1 MVFAA
6 NECKK
11 ERESYYFSMAYET
24 GKLLAREG
32 FITVTGGGPGLM
44 NETMRGAFENG
55 GRTIGF
61 CLNVKG
67 REHSTYLS
75 EKRMYYDLRKRQRE
89 LMDIGDGFLAL
100 PGGLG
105 TIYEVSGVLALK
117 RKGEILPDRPMI
129 LIDSIYKN
137 LEKLFDSLQEE
148 GLIGHDLSSLY
159 RMVQNPMQAIK
170 LLKGSFL

>member
-11 ERESYYFSMAYET
+11 EKENLYYSMAYET
-24 GKLLAREG
+24 GKLLAQEG

-67 REHSTYLS
+67 REHSIYLS

-105 TIYEVSGVLALK
+105 TIYEISGVLALK
-117 RKGEILPDRPMI
+117 RKGEISPDRPMI
-129 LIDSIYKN
+129 LIDTIYKN
-137 LEKLFDSLQEE
+137 LEKLFHSLQEE

-159 RMVQNPMQAIK
+159 RMVQNPMQAIE
-170 LLKGSFL
+170 LLKGSFS